1 MSWLFVCVFADCMVE
16 SYCATLCT
24 LLNDTCTSA
33 IFAAVSETCHIFPD
47 SQLSSLI
54 ISPNSTQLSYF
65 EKKPSCDWTA
75 TAGFEVTSYRQV
87 HTFRVKKSE
96 FTFIC
101 KQTNSHSRSVRVI
114 SLPLNCKKATYPTYP
129 RISD

>member
-24 LLNDTCTSA
+24 LLNNTCTSA
-33 IFAAVSETCHIFPD
+33 IFAAVSETCHLFTD

-65 EKKPSCDWTA
+65 EKKTSCDWRA

-87 HTFRVKKSE
+87 PTLRVKKSVA
-96 FTFIC
+96 IS
-101 KQTNSHSRSVRVI
+101 KQTHSLQFSKMNKFAPQLQKR
-114 SLPLNCKKATYPTYP
+114 LPT
-129 RISD
+129 